1 VILAHFSG
9 GDTSSVALILGL
21 ALVVAGT
28 RMLRR
33 GVEGTSRRRAGRM
46 LVLGLGVL
54 VVGVVTGFVHSS
66 PPR

>member
-1 VILAHFSG
+1 VILAHFTG
-9 GDTSSVALILGL
+9 GDTSSVALIVGL
-21 ALVVAGT
+21 ALVVAGA

-33 GVEGTSRRRAGRM
+33 GVEGSSRRRAGRM

-54 VVGVVTGFVHSS
+54 AAGLVSGFVHSA